1 MIDWDEVARDEGDLR
16 IYRIDAESSGI
27 PGAGTGRHVPN
38 PLELI
43 LDHFDTPTAI
53 LLKEEFFGAGA
64 AVGASSFSVACHV
77 LSLPDALVVVDS
89 TYRTTAGQIFPAV
102 LESIVSAEG
111 RSLQDRPIQV
121 IYTHAHFDHAGG
133 HQAVEAMGSD
143 VEIVAH
149 PATAELMPLVSRRES
164 FLKTRAPFL
173 RDCEI
178 RAEVDELSGR
188 IRAHYVE
195 LAEKAGV
202 DLESAPWGSV
212 DDGPLRIDREI
223 EPCGGTVELAGG
235 RVEVLQ
241 FEGHIPGHLCV
252 RVDRRHLVTGDMW
265 LPATTS
271 LVTPG
276 STATQAEIA
285 AERCGVVRYL
295 ESSERLLELDVD
307 SDVAYPSHEIIYRNP
322 KRMALRDLEI
332 FAERLP
338 LIEAV
343 TRQHA
348 EEPMRALDLAWGGR
362 ERLPIWKVEGS
373 VMRLVVAHDEA
384 SAWVEDLVALGDL
397 REVEPERY
405 VATGNRAL
413 GARIE
418 SALETARA
426 HHGHLEFRSRGR
438 RQAIQGGAT

>member
-1 MIDWDEVARDEGDLR
+1 
-16 IYRIDAESSGI
+16 
-27 PGAGTGRHVPN
+27 
-38 PLELI
+38 
-43 LDHFDTPTAI
+43 
-53 LLKEEFFGAGA
+53 
-64 AVGASSFSVACHV
+64 
-77 LSLPDALVVVDS
+77 
-89 TYRTTAGQIFPAV
+89 
-102 LESIVSAEG
+102 
-111 RSLQDRPIQV
+111 
-121 IYTHAHFDHAGG
+121 
-133 HQAVEAMGSD
+133 MGSD

-178 RAEVDELSGR
+178 RTEIDELSGR

-223 EPCGGTVELAGG
+223 APRGGTVELAGG
-235 RVEVLQ
+235 RIEVLQ

-276 STATQAEIA
+276 STAVQAEIA

-295 ESSERLLELDVD
+295 ESSERLLGLDVD
-307 SDVAYPSHEIIYRNP
+307 SDVAYPSHEVIYRNP

-373 VMRLVVAHDEA
+373 LMRLVVAHDEA
-384 SAWVEDLVALGDL
+384 SAWVQDLVALGDL

-405 VATGNRAL
+405 VATGERAL
-413 GARIE
+413 PSLIE
-418 SALETARA
+418 TALERARA
-426 HHGHLEFRSRGR
+426 DHGHLEFRSRGR
-438 RQAIQGGAT
+438 EPDSGGHG

>member
-1 MIDWDEVARDEGDLR
+1 MIEWAEVARDEGGLR
-16 IYRIDAESSGI
+16 IYRIDAESSGV

-43 LDHFDTPTAI
+43 LTHFDTPTAR
-53 LLKEEFFGAGA
+53 LLQDDFTGAGA

-77 LSLPDALVVVDS
+77 ISLPGAFVVVDS
-89 TYRTTAGQIFPAV
+89 TYRTTAGEIFPAV
-102 LESIVSAEG
+102 LERIARAEG
-111 RSLQDRPIQV
+111 RSLHERPIQV
-121 IYTHAHFDHAGG
+121 LYTHAHFDHAGG

-143 VEIVAH
+143 VEVIAH

-178 RAEVDELSGR
+178 RAEVDELADR

-212 DDGPLRIDREI
+212 DDGPLRVDREI
-223 EPCGGTVELAGG
+223 EPGGGTVELAGG
-235 RVEVLQ
+235 RIEVLQ

-252 RVDRRHLVTGDMW
+252 RIDRRHLVTGDMW

-276 STATQAEIA
+276 STASQAEIA
-285 AERCGVVRYL
+285 AERCGVLRYL
-295 ESSERLLELDVD
+295 ESSERLLTLEVD
-307 SDVAYPSHEIIYRNP
+307 SDIAYPSHEIIYRNP

-343 TRQHA
+343 VRQH
-348 EEPMRALDLAWGGR
+348 EEVPMRALDLAWGGP

-405 VATGNRAL
+405 VATGTRAL
-413 GARIE
+413 ALRME
-418 SALETARA
+418 SALESARTN
-426 HHGHLEFRSRGR
+426 HGHLEFRSRGR
-438 RQAIQGGAT
+438 EPHTGAHD